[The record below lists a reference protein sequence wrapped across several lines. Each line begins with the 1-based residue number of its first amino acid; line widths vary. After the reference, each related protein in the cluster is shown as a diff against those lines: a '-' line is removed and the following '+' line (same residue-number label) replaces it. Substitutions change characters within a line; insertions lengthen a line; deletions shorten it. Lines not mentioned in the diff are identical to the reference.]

1 MAPKRT
7 TRPFSAV
14 SRFFDLRDKN
24 YLPKLAAFLTPM
36 RLPRLPINSPI
47 IFTCV
52 ALGLSA
58 VGGDRSLHGQNDTS
72 SPVSQFP
79 IGTGTHVS
87 KAEFQGPIGLANPS
101 EIPGPDNIE
110 MPAPTRSSF

>member
-1 MAPKRT
+1 
-7 TRPFSAV
+7 
-14 SRFFDLRDKN
+14 
-24 YLPKLAAFLTPM
+24 M
-36 RLPRLPINSPI
+36 RLSRLPINSPV

-58 VGGDRSLHGQNDTS
+58 VGGDRSLQGQNDTS

-101 EIPGPDNIE
+101 EISTPDNTEI
-110 MPAPTRSSF
+110 PAPPRSSSMASCLAVSGAISYLLYVPTR